1 MDFNNCPIFFLIFI
15 TPDKKRLKT
24 EGKKCHTKTM
34 MNRKVDKTLKGTSRR
49 RKKDED
55 FDQILKPHRDLKINY
70 VSGFIIQVRCL
81 TVSVQK

>member
-1 MDFNNCPIFFLIFI
+1 
-15 TPDKKRLKT
+15 
-24 EGKKCHTKTM
+24 M
-34 MNRKVDKTLKGTSRR
+34 MNRKVDKTLKETSSMWHLDRTRR
-49 RKKDED
+49 EKDED